1 MADRPLFAREA
12 DMARMFPAICPT
24 TKDGVTLTPAERQLF
39 ARLARELD
47 AGWQIIHYCAVIAA
61 GDRRPLDFILLHRD
75 YGIALLGVARP
86 AESDDPAQAV
96 ATMRTMLEEIGF
108 ARRYPGNLA
117 IVARR
122 IVPVAVSDLAA
133 FLAVRF
139 ATVPASAIADPT
151 WPDWLMQRLAPEHRV
166 PERQEREGVGSSAA
180 AVRGLRAPAVDDSW
194 RAWAANKPRGVAP
207 PAEIP
212 VAQVAAERIAV
223 SRVAETRSPLWTG
236 MVLSVVVVSVVLV
249 GIAVLSHGNGSSNP
263 MARQSAV
270 SPPPAA
276 SAGAAPATSN

>member
-1 MADRPLFAREA
+1 
-12 DMARMFPAICPT
+12 MARMFPAICPT

-47 AGWQIIHYCAVIAA
+47 AGWQIIHHCAVIAA
-61 GDRRPLDFILLHRD
+61 GGRRPLDFILLHRD
-75 YGIALLGVARP
+75 YGIALLGVAKP
-86 AESDDPAQAV
+86 GESDDPTQAV

-139 ATVPASAIADPT
+139 ATVAVSAIADPT

-166 PERQEREGVGSSAA
+166 PERREREGVGSAA
-180 AVRGLRAPAVDDSW
+180 AAARGLRAPAVDDSW

-207 PAEIP
+207 GNRGEPRAAPPAEIP
-212 VAQVAAERIAV
+212 VVQVAAERIPV

-236 MVLSVVVVSVVLV
+236 MVLSIFVVSVVLV

-276 SAGAAPATSN
+276 PAGAAPATSN